1 MLASQL
7 GQSFKESLKIL
18 FNPWHNCR
26 LLEGNLSRTVQRAI
40 QITDQEETLYRAFRT
55 KQFSMILRSFC
66 CLLKPAEQ
74 FICVKLFPKI
84 PSYPKNLSKWSKKW
98 RMFWPQIFSLFN
110 FFGEKFF
117 WGRYFLKNGWKR
129 ENSKKNFFLVLF
141 WFVHFL
147 DDQNFQ
153 LEWSSKAKT

>member
-1 MLASQL
+1 MLASQP
-7 GQSFKESLKIL
+7 GQSFKEILKIL

-26 LLEGNLSRTVQRAI
+26 LLEGNLSRIVQRAI

-84 PSYPKNLSKWSKKW
+84 PSYPEKSLQVVKKVKNVLT
-98 RMFWPQIFSLFN
+98 PNIFTFQLFRGKV
-110 FFGEKFF
+110 FR
-117 WGRYFLKNGWKR
+117 GRSFLKNGRKR
-129 ENSKKNFFLVLF
+129 ENSEKKTFSGVLF
-141 WFVHFL
+141 KSEVRVL
-147 DDQNFQ
+147 M
-153 LEWSSKAKT
+153 